1 MKITRFVNGQK
12 ISKPLGTDTVIK
24 NEIIS
29 ATIDA
34 VNRRLKAGTNPDNKA
49 GGAQAV

>member
-1 MKITRFVNGQK
+1 MKITRFVNGEK
-12 ISKPLGTDTVIK
+12 IKKPFGADTIIK

-34 VNRRLKAGTNPDNKA
+34 VNRRLKETANSNNKA
-49 GGAQAV
+49 GGAQTV

>member
-29 ATIDA
+29 TIIEN
-34 VNRRLKAGTNPDNKA
+34 VNRRLKTNNNTESKTS
-49 GGAQAV
+49 GARVV

>member
-12 ISKPLGTDTVIK
+12 INKPLGTDTVIK

-29 ATIDA
+29 TTIDA
-34 VNRRLKAGTNPDNKA
+34 VNRRLKETANSGSKT
-49 GGAQAV
+49 GRAQTV